1 VARLPPAREEELKSD
16 SKPADGKSGRAPS
29 PADEQA
35 SAAALAALRQAEAD
49 LRGMEAIVERVRGL
63 LALALSFHEA
73 GDHTESMNLSTL
85 ARAEIAKALRSGP
98 VREGAGIRL
107 RYTLLGMGNPE
118 EAAWIAQSERV
129 AYDHAVQEVARA
141 LGLLAGRPQ
150 QSGQGEE
157 VEIADESGDVE
168 LRLHRLAVRE
178 VDSMVVQV
186 TGVVGDPAVFR
197 AVSAALKQKLAQV
210 WEFVDRFAS
219 VPPPAEG
226 DLVEYLKV
234 LAERLNAKVEEA
246 IILHADGRMMC
257 HVTSTESAGIDYD
270 LVGSMLLALR
280 AFVRDSFAG
289 DFEEVG
295 FGDKRMLLVQG
306 NYVLAALLMR
316 GEASEGF
323 RVALRA
329 SIGKME
335 TELKSEI
342 LNWIG
347 IGTIA
352 EKMLPFLEP
361 LVKGAKLGT
370 PPA

>member
-1 VARLPPAREEELKSD
+1 VQSRKKDPSTGSVRPPG
-16 SKPADGKSGRAPS
+16 PGN
-29 PADEQA
+29 EQA
-35 SAAALAALRQAEAD
+35 AAAALTALRQAEAD
-49 LRGMEAIVERVRGL
+49 LRGMETIVERVRGL
-63 LALALSFHEA
+63 LALAQSFHEA

-85 ARAEIAKALRSGP
+85 ARAEIAKAMRSGP
-98 VREGAGIRL
+98 ARESSGIRL
-107 RYTLLGMGNPE
+107 RYTMRGMGNPE
-118 EAAWIAQSERV
+118 ESAWISQSERV
-129 AYDHAVQEVARA
+129 AYDHAVLEVARG
-141 LGLLAGRPQ
+141 LGLVVGRVEP
-150 QSGQGEE
+150 SGPGEE
-157 VEIADESGDVE
+157 VEIASEAGELE
-168 LRLHRLAVRE
+168 LRLHRVAIRE
-178 VDSMVVQV
+178 GDSMVVQV
-186 TGVVGDPAVFR
+186 SGVAGDPAVFR

-226 DLVEYLKV
+226 DLDEYLKV
-234 LAERLNAKVEEA
+234 LAERLNARVEEA

-295 FGDKRMLLVQG
+295 FGDRRMLLVQG
-306 NYVLAALLMR
+306 EYVLAALLMR

-323 RVALRA
+323 RVALRSA
-329 SIGKME
+329 IGKME
-335 TELKSEI
+335 EELRSEI

-347 IGTIA
+347 LSTIA
-352 EKMLPFLEP
+352 ERMLPFLEP